1 MKVYEIQYQNAIL
14 ASQVCLADSFGT
26 RLKGLM
32 FRKSLEPGEGLLL
45 KDCSDI
51 HCCFMRFP
59 IDAVYLDTQMT
70 VVGKQTLPPWR
81 LGKHFPGAKHVLE
94 LNAGCA
100 AELPLGACL
109 TVKEME
115 YHE

>member
-1 MKVYEIQYQNAIL
+1 MKVYEIKYQNATL
-14 ASQVCLADSFGT
+14 ASQVLLADDFRT

-32 FRKSLEPGEGLLL
+32 FRKSLDPGEGLLL
-45 KDCSDI
+45 KDCSAI

-59 IDAVYLDTQMT
+59 IDAVYLDQQLT

-81 LGKHFPGAKHVLE
+81 IGRHFPGAKHVLE

-100 AELPLGACL
+100 AELPLGAGL

-115 YHE
+115 NHE